1 MTRRPNTRIDPA
13 VDLSKHYFEV
23 ESLSGPL
30 SLETWFGRTAP
41 VELEIGS
48 GKGLFLENQ
57 TGAHPE
63 RLYIGNE
70 LAFGYAKLAAFR
82 LAKLGRTNGVMIQGD
97 GLRLMREFVP
107 DQFLDAV
114 HVYFPDP
121 WWKERHRKR
130 RVMQPGLIGDIQR
143 CLKPGGILH
152 FWTDVEEY
160 YQTTCELIGL
170 HSQLSGPFF
179 VPEQPAEHDRDYR
192 THFERRMRRH
202 EHPVFRSYF
211 KKLD

>member
-13 VDLSKHYFEV
+13 VDLSKHYFAV

-70 LAFGYAKLAAFR
+70 LAFGYAKLVAPVPLRVVAPWSR
-82 LAKLGRTNGVMIQGD
+82 IARQ
-97 GLRLMREFVP
+97 LRLYLVRPVQESSVSVVCV
-107 DQFLDAV
+107 LRVCHALWECRRAV
-114 HVYFPDP
+114 CV
-121 WWKERHRKR
+121 ER
-130 RVMQPGLIGDIQR
+130 GEGED
-143 CLKPGGILH
+143 GGGG
-152 FWTDVEEY
+152 W
-160 YQTTCELIGL
+160 
-170 HSQLSGPFF
+170 
-179 VPEQPAEHDRDYR
+179 R
-192 THFERRMRRH
+192 
-202 EHPVFRSYF
+202 
-211 KKLD
+211 